1 VRTRSLAL
9 VALLAALGPLA
20 LVGPVSPAA
29 AAPAGSV
36 TTDGW
41 TWEVLTGENDLFGDV
56 TPPSVS
62 AVAGVTVD
70 STTPTLRAPSIPMLY
85 SFLADTRWTYGT
97 VVINQPEPNGPVTVT
112 AILSG
117 PGGTVDVT
125 AVVEGGSVEYTL
137 EWSTSLS
144 SLVGVDHDPFVDGYT
159 DGELIFEGEGVSIT
173 QFGGWLAG
181 SSTHHSAAWGL
192 DQLDSDPLG
201 DWVVFVQVADAPVD
215 ALEPALAPAAAA
227 PLSRALVFGEG
238 PSSFETL
245 ADTWIVRVALSGGAG
260 CASDAPALQSLATT
274 LASGIASGSTA
285 TGTDCLS
292 AGPVAGTIGEP
303 VDLLLPIELDPALAS
318 TAWWADRD
326 SLALRIGDLPAGL
339 TAGLEIN
346 GGDPALR
353 VQGVPESA
361 GDLTVPIVLGGES
374 GVSSPELVDAVGGEI
389 DFSIAPALAATGFEL
404 PAPALVAGSVALLV
418 LGVGLVHVAG
428 TRRARN
434 R

>member
-1 VRTRSLAL
+1 VRTRPLAL
-9 VALLAALGPLA
+9 VALLAAVSSLG
-20 LVGPVSPAA
+20 LVGPVSPVV

-62 AVAGVTVD
+62 AVAGVTID
-70 STTPTLRAPSIPMLY
+70 SSTPTLRAPSIPMLY

-97 VVINQPEPNGPVTVT
+97 VVITQPVPNGPVTVT

-125 AVVEGGSVEYTL
+125 AEVEGGSVEYTL

-159 DGELIFEGEGVSIT
+159 DGELVYETDGVAIT
-173 QFGGWLAG
+173 TFGGWLAG

-201 DWVVFVQVADAPVD
+201 DWVVFLQVADAPVD
-215 ALEPALAPAAAA
+215 VLEPALAPAAAA
-227 PLSRALVFGEG
+227 PLSRALIFSDG
-238 PSSFETL
+238 PSGFETP

-260 CASDAPALQSLATT
+260 CASDTTALQSLATT
-274 LASGIASGSTA
+274 LASGRASGSTA
-285 TGTDCLS
+285 TGTGCLS
-292 AGPVAGTIGEP
+292 AGPVTGTSGEP
-303 VDLLLPIELDPALAS
+303 LDLLLPIELDPALAA

-326 SLALRIGDLPAGL
+326 NLALRIGDLPTGL

-346 GGDPALR
+346 GGDPAVR
-353 VQGVPESA
+353 IQGVPESA
-361 GDLTVPIVLGGES
+361 GDVTVPIVLGGES

-389 DFSIAPALAATGFEL
+389 DFSIAPALAATGVEV
-404 PAPALVAGSVALLV
+404 PASALVAGSVALLV
-418 LGVGLVHVAG
+418 LGAGLVRVAG
-428 TRRARN
+428 ARRARN
-434 R
+434 G